1 MMATTG
7 QREMLEKIG
16 CSDFT
21 VELHE
26 VVIGCNFT
34 KPFKD
39 LGNFEFPAFGGICY
53 FFRVIDYHMCTFGS
67 FKWANIQFI
76 PGVDFQSGFVMCCV
90 QVCKIVTFLLK
101 QFVSTPFW
109 PTRSATRSGM
119 YLHDMNFVILSLGHI
134 FLN

>member
-7 QREMLEKIG
+7 QWEMHEKIR

-39 LGNFEFPAFGGICY
+39 QGNFEFPAFGGICY
-53 FFRVIDYHMCTFGS
+53 FFRVSDCHTCTSSGQISGS
-67 FKWANIQFI
+67 YLAL
-76 PGVDFQSGFVMCCV
+76 
-90 QVCKIVTFLLK
+90 TFEAVL
-101 QFVSTPFW
+101 
-109 PTRSATRSGM
+109 
-119 YLHDMNFVILSLGHI
+119 
-134 FLN
+134 